1 MRRLMLAVAVT
12 AALTLSVAAP
22 AVAAPEKNP
31 YAFEVTVVCPSG
43 TWDVITT
50 GKVGWQIVGPT
61 GAIGV
66 LMGGTHHFTDELGVT
81 HSVDY
86 ATPRGLADKLQEC
99 TIDRP
104 GSWWGP
110 AYILMT
116 PNSPS

>member
-1 MRRLMLAVAVT
+1 MLAVAVT

-66 LMGGTHHFTDELGVT
+66 LMGGTHHFTDELGGT

-86 ATPRGLADKLQEC
+86 ATPRGLADKLQKC
-99 TIDRP
+99 TIERP
-104 GSWWGP
+104 GSGWAP

-116 PNSPS
+116 PNSAF